1 MKTGRIVLAE
11 YFVTGDA
18 TLLFIGRDDFEEPQV
33 EEINIAQDE
42 LRQLVTAHFGAAGQ
56 MGEIQNLD
64 LDKWQAEFGSLVSPL
79 LAWTEEADTIWFV
92 PHDVLHYLPLH
103 ALKLE
108 GRYLIE
114 RNAVC
119 YSPSASVMRFCR
131 TKRQNRR
138 ERALVLGDS
147 RSDLLYAYEESFEV
161 AALFGTRP
169 YLQNEATKTLLKEK
183 LAQTGAELDILHFS
197 CHGIFWPD
205 DPLQSSIVLAPENG
219 NAVSASDLEKADP
232 SQLTAAEIFGLSLH
246 ASLITLSACETGI
259 NERKP
264 GDELLGLTRSLIYAG
279 TPSVLVSLWSVEE
292 LSTALLMQHF
302 YTLLHSLPSK
312 EQAEPMTKAEALQSA
327 QLYVKN
333 LTAQQVINYCNKR
346 LMELGQVPDAE
357 RELGLLLARIRA
369 QTLAGDLRQALAGY
383 QDVQQRLQGQ
393 ESVWAKMCR
402 VEAEQAI
409 ARLKLKLRKP
419 PEINYDMRPFEHIF
433 YWAPFVLV
441 GDWK

>member
-18 TLLFIGRDDFEEPQV
+18 TLLFIGRDDFEEPQI
-33 EEINIAQDE
+33 EEINLAQDE
-42 LRQLVTAHFGAAGQ
+42 LRQRVTAHFAVAGQ
-56 MGEIQNLD
+56 MGEIQNLN
-64 LDKWQAEFGSLVSPL
+64 LEKWQADFGSLISPL
-79 LAWTEEADTIWFV
+79 LAWTEEGDTIWFV

-103 ALKLE
+103 ALMLD
-108 GRYLIE
+108 GRSLIE

-131 TKRQNRR
+131 TKRKNRR

-169 YLQNEATKTLLKEK
+169 YLQNQATKTLLREM
-183 LAQTGAELDILHFS
+183 LAQTGAEIDILHFS
-197 CHGIFWPD
+197 CHGKFQSD
-205 DPLQSSIVLAPENG
+205 DPLQSSIVLAPEN
-219 NAVSASDLEKADP
+219 ADARTEADLEKDNP
-232 SQLTAAEIFGLSLH
+232 SHLTAAEIFGLSLH
-246 ASLITLSACETGI
+246 ADLVTLSACETGV

-264 GDELLGLTRSLIYAG
+264 GDELLGLTRALIYAG

-292 LSTALLMQHF
+292 LSTTLLMQHF
-302 YTLLHSLPSK
+302 YTLLRGASSGDQTGPLSK
-312 EQAEPMTKAEALQSA
+312 VEALQQA

-333 LTAQQVINYCNKR
+333 LTAQQVIVYCNQR
-346 LMELGQVPDAE
+346 LTDLGQGRDAE
-357 RELGLLLARIRA
+357 RELGLLLARARA

-383 QDVQQRLQGQ
+383 QDAQQKLQGQ
-393 ESVWAKMCR
+393 EGVWATKCR
-402 VEAEQAI
+402 AEAGQAI
-409 ARLKLKLRKP
+409 PRLKLKLRKP
-419 PEINYDMRPFEHIF
+419 PEINYETRPFEHIF

>member
-1 MKTGRIVLAE
+1 VRQE
-11 YFVTGDA
+11 Y
-18 TLLFIGRDDFEEPQV
+18 
-33 EEINIAQDE
+33 
-42 LRQLVTAHFGAAGQ
+42 
-56 MGEIQNLD
+56 
-64 LDKWQAEFGSLVSPL
+64 
-79 LAWTEEADTIWFV
+79 
-92 PHDVLHYLPLH
+92 
-103 ALKLE
+103 
-108 GRYLIE
+108 
-114 RNAVC
+114 
-119 YSPSASVMRFCR
+119 
-131 TKRQNRR
+131 
-138 ERALVLGDS
+138 
-147 RSDLLYAYEESFEV
+147 
-161 AALFGTRP
+161 
-169 YLQNEATKTLLKEK
+169 
-183 LAQTGAELDILHFS
+183 
-197 CHGIFWPD
+197 
-205 DPLQSSIVLAPENG
+205 
-219 NAVSASDLEKADP
+219 
-232 SQLTAAEIFGLSLH
+232 
-246 ASLITLSACETGI
+246 